1 MSQSFEDRLLPVLDE
16 IIDHFATP
24 FHIYDETGI
33 RETGQNFINAFS
45 RLNGFREYYAVKAL
59 PNLRI
64 LQIMQ
69 DLGFGFDCSSIPELM
84 LSRQIGARGE
94 DIVFSSNNTTPDEF
108 HFAAADGGCILN
120 LDDTFLI
127 AKVPRMPEI
136 ISFRYNPG
144 PRRTG
149 TSIIGDPSES
159 KYGVAHEQ
167 IIHAYKT
174 ARDLGARRFGLHTM
188 LISNELSYDYMVETA
203 AMLLELVEWVSQELN
218 IDFDFI
224 NLGGGLG
231 IPYQPGQAPLDIDSM
246 ADEIS
251 DLFSN
256 FKKRNGFA
264 PRLFIESG
272 RYMTG
277 PHGVLVTTAINQK
290 DIYRK
295 YIGVDACMS
304 ALMRPALY
312 GAYHHIT
319 VITKYPRNR
328 IGRKG
333 NYLPSTSPVTAKG
346 DSIDKGQGEPQRS
359 SPERRR
365 EQRFEKV
372 DVVGSLCENNDKF
385 AIQRLLPRIQDG
397 DRLLIHDT
405 GAHGHS
411 MGFNYN
417 GRLRPKELLL
427 RPNGAVE
434 LIRREETVEDYFA
447 TLNFAPQMLVPA
459 KQSGLA
465 TLKSAAL

>member
-1 MSQSFEDRLLPVLDE
+1 MPMSKSFENRLLPVLDE
-16 IIDHFATP
+16 ISDHFGTP
-24 FHIYDETGI
+24 FHIYDEAGI
-33 RETGQNFINAFS
+33 RETGQNFINAFA

-59 PNLRI
+59 PNPRI

-94 DIVFSSNNTTPDEF
+94 DIVFSSNNTTRDEF
-108 HFAAADGGCILN
+108 HAAAADGGCILN
-120 LDDTFLI
+120 LDDTSLI
-127 AKVPRMPEI
+127 AKVPRMPET

-149 TSIIGDPSES
+149 NSIIGDPSES

-167 IIHAYKT
+167 IVHAYKT
-174 ARDLGARRFGLHTM
+174 ARALGARRFGLHTM
-188 LISNELSYDYMVETA
+188 LISNELNHAYMVETA
-203 AMLLELVEWVSQELN
+203 AMLLEVVELVSKELD
-218 IDFDFI
+218 IEFDFI

-231 IPYQPGQAPLDIDSM
+231 IPYQPEQAPLDIDSM

-256 FKKRNGFA
+256 FKNRNGFV
-264 PRLFIESG
+264 PRFFIESG

-277 PHGVLVTTAINQK
+277 PHGVLVVTAINQK

-304 ALMRPALY
+304 ALMRPAIY
-312 GAYHHIT
+312 GTYHHIT
-319 VITKYPRNR
+319 VIGKQPTRH
-328 IGRKG
+328 
-333 NYLPSTSPVTAKG
+333 L
-346 DSIDKGQGEPQRS
+346 
-359 SPERRR
+359 
-365 EQRFEKV
+365 EKV

-385 AIQRLLPRIQDG
+385 AVQRLLPEIQDG
-397 DRLLIHDT
+397 DRLLVHDT
-405 GAHGHS
+405 GAHGHA

-427 RPNGAVE
+427 RTNGTVE

-447 TLNFAPQMLVPA
+447 TLNFAPQMLIPNQRE
-459 KQSGLA
+459 KRN
-465 TLKSAAL
+465 AA

>member
-1 MSQSFEDRLLPVLDE
+1 MPMSKSFENRLLPVLDE
-16 IIDHFATP
+16 IIDRYGTP
-24 FHIYDETGI
+24 FHIYDEAGI
-33 RETGQNFINAFS
+33 RETGQNFMNAFS

-59 PNLRI
+59 PNPRI
-64 LQIMQ
+64 LKIMQ

-84 LSRQIGARGE
+84 LSRQIGAGGE
-94 DIVFSSNNTTPDEF
+94 DIMFSSNNTTADEF
-108 HFAAADGGCILN
+108 HIAAADGGCILN
-120 LDDTFLI
+120 LDDVSLI
-127 AKVPRMPEI
+127 HKVPQMPET

-149 TSIIGDPSES
+149 NS
-159 KYGVAHEQ
+159 HEQ
-167 IIHAYKT
+167 IPNAYKA
-174 ARDLGARRFGLHTM
+174 ARARGARRFGLHTM
-188 LISNELSYDYMVETA
+188 LVSNELNYAYMVETA
-203 AMLLELVEWVSQELN
+203 AMLLEVVEWISEELN

-231 IPYQPGQAPLDIDSM
+231 IPYQPGQEPLDIDSM
-246 ADEIS
+246 ADEIC
-251 DLFSN
+251 DLFSY
-256 FKKRNGFA
+256 FKKQNGFL
-264 PRLFIESG
+264 PRFYIESG

-277 PHGVLVTTAINQK
+277 PHGLLVCTAINQK

-319 VITKYPRNR
+319 VIGKYP
-328 IGRKG
+328 K
-333 NYLPSTSPVTAKG
+333 
-346 DSIDKGQGEPQRS
+346 QH
-359 SPERRR
+359 
-365 EQRFEKV
+365 FEKV

-385 AIQRLLPRIQDG
+385 AVQRLLPEIQDG

-427 RPNGAVE
+427 RTSGSVE
-434 LIRREETVEDYFA
+434 LIRREESVEDYFA
-447 TLNFAPQMLVPA
+447 TLNFEPQTLVPA
-459 KQSGLA
+459 KPSADAPA
-465 TLKSAAL
+465 TLKAAS